1 MDKLDEILFISYVS
15 CVSRN
20 DLYPSN
26 VYEVIRR
33 WHEWND
39 FENLIEIFASLSLSF
54 SYFFVSSLQ
63 DLIKTA

>member
-1 MDKLDEILFISYVS
+1 MDKLDEILFISY
-15 CVSRN
+15 VSRN

-39 FENLIEIFASLSLSF
+39 FENLIEIFASLSLS
-54 SYFFVSSLQ
+54 YFFVSSLQ